1 MTVSAVFGYGIE
13 KVVTEPLFQYDIGQ
27 KLNISGLEVDETTEI
42 HFKSPY
48 SKIAKIATG
57 TLEGSMLTVDIPD
70 EFLENSGNG
79 LVWVCLTDENAV
91 TTIRTISIPIK
102 ERAKPDGY
110 VSKGDGTYKKFDEEI
125 AKLNAGFLNC
135 EKTFNLGA
143 VTSVNSLITYK
154 ERGTVYTGTIAYQA
168 DYSGDFLMFIINSV
182 RYLLTSDG
190 HLWRFNSLTATAPTK
205 LTYTAAEVETITSEL
220 ATDVSNKITSSD
232 LINFE
237 PSRNLLNLPDYSAE
251 KNGVT
256 IDVKDNKITLT
267 GTSTAYT
274 EFIINLSEVKKLKAD
289 NIYTLSLNNLT
300 ASNGSVFY
308 IYHLRTDSE
317 TSDTKLISL
326 SSAKA
331 AEGDTA
337 SYTPTSDITAS
348 YVKIAIESDRV
359 TDSAF
364 YVQFE
369 LGEKST
375 EYHSPTIAESV
386 TIKNSYFEKL
396 NAVKMNYIY
405 VSKEFTTA
413 DENYGVTKFNT
424 IYDANESIKDNGYY
438 NRYTIIVKAGTY
450 TDLQERY
457 SGISDSGETELKGI
471 CTKDYVYYEA
481 ENIYSMGSVVIKW
494 DGASGFDTLTRADI
508 VLKCPFHIRPNTHT
522 HIRGFTFD
530 TRNLRY
536 GIHIETGGKGYLS
549 DWKIDNCRFFWGG
562 NPDCTDYATNTNV
575 PVFGCG
581 HSIGEK
587 GVISNCKIVAT
598 NCTIGYQNHENKD
611 YSGKNLAVKSGADIT
626 IKNCDFGGTKIQC
639 RSIYGKAS
647 DTINKLTIDNCINVS
662 NIENLYSGE
671 STEPWWKVTE
681 I

>member
-1 MTVSAVFGYGIE
+1 MAYTKTNWEDAPS
-13 KVVTEPLFQYDIGQ
+13 T
-27 KLNISGLEVDETTEI
+27 
-42 HFKSPY
+42 
-48 SKIAKIATG
+48 AT
-57 TLEGSMLTVDIPD
+57 P
-70 EFLENSGNG
+70 
-79 LVWVCLTDENAV
+79 
-91 TTIRTISIPIK
+91 
-102 ERAKPDGY
+102 
-110 VSKGDGTYKKFDEEI
+110 
-125 AKLNAGFLNC
+125 LNAANLNHIEEGIFNNSNDITDINKSLLNC
-135 EKTFNLGA
+135 ERVYALGA
-143 VTSVNSLITYK
+143 VTSVNSLISYK
-154 ERGTVYTGTIAYQA
+154 DKGTIYTGSIAYQA
-168 DYSGDFLMFIINSV
+168 DYSGDFLMFIINGS

-205 LTYTAAEVETITSEL
+205 LTYTAAEVETITNRL
-220 ATDVSNKITSSD
+220 ATDVSTKITSSD

-274 EFIINLSEVKKLKAD
+274 EFLINLSEVKTLKAD
-289 NIYTLSLNNLT
+289 NTYTLSLHNLT
-300 ASNGSVFY
+300 SSNGSVFHVY
-308 IYHLRTDSE
+308 RLREGSE
-317 TSDTKLISL
+317 TSDKSLVSL
-326 SSAKA
+326 SSTNAFAGK
-331 AEGDTA
+331 T
-337 SYTPTSDITAS
+337 SLYTPEADITAF
-348 YVKIAIESDRV
+348 YVKIAIASEKV
-359 TDSAF
+359 TDSEF
-364 YVQFE
+364 YAQLE
-369 LGEKST
+369 LGDTST
-375 EYHSPTIAESV
+375 EYHSPTIAESA

-396 NAVKMNYIY
+396 NAVKMNYLY

-413 DENYGVTKFNT
+413 DEDYGVTKFNT
-424 IYDANESIKDNGYY
+424 IYDANESIKNNGYY
-438 NRYTIIVKAGTY
+438 NRYTIVVKSGTY

-494 DGASGFDTLTRADI
+494 DGATGFDTLTRADI

-522 HIRGFTFD
+522 HIRGFTFN
-530 TRNLRY
+530 TKNLRY

-549 DWKIDNCRFFWGG
+549 DWKIDNCRFVWEG

-598 NCTIGYQNHENKD
+598 KCTLGYQNHENKD